1 MERFYMVFADNKQ
14 SGPYSVSQLENLR
27 RNGELP
33 ASALVWTEGMAD
45 WQPLASVLPVPAAS
59 PRSVMSPVPMSASTT
74 PSTPAARDSDYTF
87 MLIAHILMGVA
98 VFTGGFS
105 SIVAVIMA
113 YVKRPDVQGTYL
125 ESHCKWL
132 AETFWWTLGIV
143 LVGAILTPFLIG
155 FPVLFAVWVWSIY
168 RVVMGAIRLSER
180 RAL

>member
-27 RNGELP
+27 KNGELSV
-33 ASALVWTEGMAD
+33 SALIWTEGMAE
-45 WQPLASVLPVPAAS
+45 WQPISSLLPVAAPPRPA
-59 PRSVMSPVPMSASTT
+59 MSPVLVSAPVT
-74 PSTPAARDSDYTF
+74 PSTPATRDSDFTF

-105 SIVAVIMA
+105 SVVAVIMA

-132 AETFWWTLGIV
+132 AETFWWTLGIGI
-143 LVGAILTPFLIG
+143 VGAILTPFLIG

>member
-27 RNGELP
+27 QNGEL
-33 ASALVWTEGMAD
+33 SVSTLVWTEGMTD
-45 WQPLASVLPVPAAS
+45 WQPLSSVLSVAAPPHPAMQMRPVAPA
-59 PRSVMSPVPMSASTT
+59 
-74 PSTPAARDSDYTF
+74 PSTPAAKDSDYTF

-98 VFTGGFS
+98 VLTGGLS

-113 YVKRPDVQGTYL
+113 YVKRPEVQGTYL

-132 AETFWWTLGIV
+132 AETFWWTFWLTILGAV
-143 LVGAILTPFLIG
+143 LTVFAIG
-155 FPVLFAVWVWSIY
+155 FLVLFGVWVWSIY
-168 RVVMGAIRLSER
+168 RVVLGAIRLSER

>member
-27 RNGELP
+27 QNGEVP
-33 ASALVWTEGMAD
+33 VSALVWTEGMSD
-45 WQPLASVLPVPAAS
+45 WQPLASVLPAAPRPAMQM
-59 PRSVMSPVPMSASTT
+59 RPVVAAPA
-74 PSTPAARDSDYTF
+74 PSTPAAKDSDYTF

-98 VFTGGFS
+98 VLTGGLS

-132 AETFWWTLGIV
+132 AETFWWTFWLTILGAV
-143 LVGAILTPFLIG
+143 LTVFLIG
-155 FPVLFAVWVWSIY
+155 FAILFVVWVWSIY